1 MASTFETHNVK
12 WAPIL
17 TIAIGC
23 IIFLIAFFGCCG
35 AIRESYC
42 MTMTY
47 STILM
52 VLLIAKLVVGIY
64 VLVNTDDFKAGIL
77 KSYDSIWTSN
87 NQDAMAIIQTSVSIY
102 KKIIIYNYF
111 YKFHFYI

>member
-1 MASTFETHNVK
+1 MASVGDIAGIFSTHDIK

-35 AIRESYC
+35 AIKESYC

-47 STILM
+47 SVILM

-64 VLVNTDDFKAGIL
+64 VLANTEEFKNGIL
-77 KSYDSIWTSN
+77 KSYDNIWISAN
-87 NQDAMAIIQTSVSIY
+87 RDAMGILQTSVSIE
-102 KKIIIYNYF
+102 KL
-111 YKFHFYI
+111 